1 MRTVTDVNTVNQ
13 LLTYSKQ
20 AEAGIHQKAIQM
32 LLGAGNNKKQDSLSI
47 SDAARGFSKQSI
59 AALIDK
65 NANISNSE
73 LAYYFANYNNSSAIL
88 DAINFGENVSCG
100 YNSDFKEYGVI
111 SFDLN
116 GSRQVVPNYAVP
128 KMNTST
134 MSGICAANNSL
145 VLSNKSYYAWTT
157 SSGGKY
163 TWTVNN
169 GRIGWAASE
178 SLLAE
183 NTNQKGTNYKWEMC
197 KAGNILSDLAQ
208 GKSVWGYLYSN
219 EEVLSVCEKVGIS
232 PGFFSIDAGA
242 GKHTY
247 LLHNPANS
255 CWFWGAGTKP
265 ALSSFEEKTH
275 LKGAMISAV
284 DLLKGIAVGASMK
297 VIEVEGENGGLNT
310 NYEGKAQAAIDVLT
324 KEGYDFAY
332 IHVEAPDEMGHQGS
346 VERKVKAIEYL
357 DSRVIKPVKEGL
369 EAAGEDFRML
379 VLPDHPTP
387 ICMRTHSS
395 DSVPYLLYDSTD
407 LQQHDW
413 KYNEAEG
420 ESSGNYVACG
430 HEIIDYLFGRKTC

>member
-1 MRTVTDVNTVNQ
+1 MKTVTDVNTVNQ

-145 VLSNKSYYAWTT
+145 VLSNKSYYSWTT

-197 KAGNILSDLAQ
+197 KAGNILSDL
-208 GKSVWGYLYSN
+208 G
-219 EEVLSVCEKVGIS
+219 EKVGIS

-247 LLHNPANS
+247 LLQES
-255 CWFWGAGTKP
+255 G
-265 ALSSFEEKTH
+265 KT
-275 LKGAMISAV
+275 INV
-284 DLLKGIAVGASMK
+284 DAKIKQLNDINW
-297 VIEVEGENGGLNT
+297 IEIGYKEGDT
-310 NYEGKAQAAIDVLT
+310 FSVYGKEYAID
-324 KEGYDFAY
+324 
-332 IHVEAPDEMGHQGS
+332 
-346 VERKVKAIEYL
+346 
-357 DSRVIKPVKEGL
+357 
-369 EAAGEDFRML
+369 
-379 VLPDHPTP
+379 
-387 ICMRTHSS
+387 
-395 DSVPYLLYDSTD
+395 
-407 LQQHDW
+407 
-413 KYNEAEG
+413 
-420 ESSGNYVACG
+420 SSGHINVSAEDEFTST
-430 HEIIDYLFGRKTC
+430 EIKYPSRSI

>member
-1 MRTVTDVNTVNQ
+1 MKTVTDVNTVNQ

-32 LLGAGNNKKQDSLSI
+32 LLGVGNNKKQDSLSI

-145 VLSNKSYYAWTT
+145 VLSNKSYYSWTT

-183 NTNQKGTNYKWEMC
+183 NTNQKGTNYKWEMR
-197 KAGNILSDLAQ
+197 KASNILSDLAQ

-232 PGFFSIDAGA
+232 PGFFSIDTGA

-247 LLHNPANS
+247 LLQES
-255 CWFWGAGTKP
+255 G
-265 ALSSFEEKTH
+265 KT
-275 LKGAMISAV
+275 INV
-284 DLLKGIAVGASMK
+284 DAKIKQLNDINWIEIGYKEGDTLTAVGISMFWQK
-297 VIEVEGENGGLNT
+297 MNLHQRKLNIQVVQYNR
-310 NYEGKAQAAIDVLT
+310 NYFKFQ
-324 KEGYDFAY
+324 
-332 IHVEAPDEMGHQGS
+332 
-346 VERKVKAIEYL
+346 
-357 DSRVIKPVKEGL
+357 
-369 EAAGEDFRML
+369 
-379 VLPDHPTP
+379 
-387 ICMRTHSS
+387 
-395 DSVPYLLYDSTD
+395 
-407 LQQHDW
+407 
-413 KYNEAEG
+413 
-420 ESSGNYVACG
+420 
-430 HEIIDYLFGRKTC
+430 